1 MCENPGSKSV
11 ATVVGPLYDFIQV
24 PAIVLKINATKR

>member
-1 MCENPGSKSV
+1 MCENPCSKSV